1 VVDPVDRLRHA
12 PIVRVAVNLRAVS
25 SLPVARRI
33 ARLTIAGLLAVGTS
47 LALTACALRTAE
59 PAPTLPVADRS
70 FFGAAPMNEQLRAL
84 DALGLPPG
92 DARAALGRRLFF
104 DQRLSR
110 NGTVACATCHDATTG
125 FTDRR
130 KVSVGIGGRRGQ
142 RNAPTV
148 MNAAL
153 LTSQFWD
160 GRAATL
166 AEQAGMPIL
175 NPIEMG
181 FATEQALVDRL
192 AAIPS
197 YAQEFRAAYGREPN
211 YADLTDAIVAFERT
225 LIFLDAPFDRWLAGD
240 ASALSAAAQRG
251 YALFTGRAQCSTCHP
266 LDVAG
271 ALGTDHLFHDVGVA
285 ARNANLAALAAE
297 LEQPLA
303 HAGAAT
309 AVLDDLAIAHD
320 ASELGR
326 FLVTRDPADAG
337 SFKTPSL
344 RNVGLTAPYLHD
356 GSLLTL
362 WDAVAWF
369 DERFATPPLTAAE
382 TDDLVAFLFSLTDVR
397 LAAQNASAYTRQ
409 RAIFE

>member
-1 VVDPVDRLRHA
+1 
-12 PIVRVAVNLRAVS
+12 
-25 SLPVARRI
+25 
-33 ARLTIAGLLAVGTS
+33 
-47 LALTACALRTAE
+47 
-59 PAPTLPVADRS
+59 
-70 FFGAAPMNEQLRAL
+70 
-84 DALGLPPG
+84 
-92 DARAALGRRLFF
+92 
-104 DQRLSR
+104 
-110 NGTVACATCHDATTG
+110 
-125 FTDRR
+125 
-130 KVSVGIGGRRGQ
+130 
-142 RNAPTV
+142 

-297 LEQPLA
+297 AQQRLV
-303 HAGAAT
+303 HDGDTAAL
-309 AVLDDLAIAHD
+309 LDEIAIAQD

-326 FLVTRDPADAG
+326 FLVTRDPADVG

>member
-1 VVDPVDRLRHA
+1 MSSPQAPRH
-12 PIVRVAVNLRAVS
+12 S
-25 SLPVARRI
+25 ARI
-33 ARLTIAGLLAVGTS
+33 TLAGLLALAAS
-47 LALTACALRTAE
+47 LALTACALRTEE
-59 PAPTLPVADRS
+59 PAPALPVADRS

-84 DALGLPPG
+84 DALGLEPG

-110 NGTVACATCHDATTG
+110 NGTVACATCHDATIG

-153 LTSQFWD
+153 QESQFWD

-166 AEQAGMPIL
+166 EEQASLPIV

-197 YAQEFRAAYGREPN
+197 YAQEFRAAYGREPTFT
-211 YADLTDAIVAFERT
+211 DVTDAIAAFERT

-240 ASALSAAAQRG
+240 ASAVSAAAQRG
-251 YALFTGRAQCSTCHP
+251 YALFSGRAGCAACHP
-266 LDVAG
+266 FTDVG
-271 ALGTDHLFHDVGVA
+271 ALGTDHRFHAVGESA
-285 ARNANLAALAAE
+285 HAPAFEALADEALRRLATGDPEAALDE
-297 LEQPLA
+297 
-303 HAGAAT
+303 
-309 AVLDDLAIAHD
+309 LAIAD
-320 ASELGR
+320 EAGELGR
-326 FLVTRDPADAG
+326 FLITRDPADLGA
-337 SFKTPSL
+337 FKTPSL

-362 WDAVAWF
+362 RDAVAYF
-369 DERFATPPLTAAE
+369 GARHAAPPLTASE
-382 TDDLVAFLFSLTDVR
+382 TDDLVAFLFALTDVR
-397 LAAQNASAYTRQ
+397 LAAQNGQAMARQ
-409 RAIFE
+409 RAALRVQ

>member
-1 VVDPVDRLRHA
+1 MA
-12 PIVRVAVNLRAVS
+12 PSQDSRQL
-25 SLPVARRI
+25 AR
-33 ARLTIAGLLAVGTS
+33 TILAGLLALVTS
-47 LALTACALRTAE
+47 LTLTACALRTAD

-70 FFGAAPMNEQLRAL
+70 FFGSAPMNEQLRTLA
-84 DALGLPPG
+84 ALGLPPG
-92 DARAALGRRLFF
+92 NARAALGRRLFF

-160 GRAATL
+160 GRAASL
-166 AEQAGMPIL
+166 EVQAGMPIL

-197 YAQEFRAAYGREPN
+197 YAHDFRAVYGRAPHF
-211 YADLTDAIVAFERT
+211 ADLTDAIAAFERT

-266 LDVAG
+266 LDTVG
-271 ALGTDHLFHDVGVA
+271 ALGTDHRFHDVGVA
-285 ARNANLAALAAE
+285 ARNADLPALAAE
-297 LEQPLA
+297 HQQALA
-303 HAGAAT
+303 IAGDAA
-309 AVLDDLAIAHD
+309 AMLDDLAIAHE

-326 FLVTRDPADAG
+326 FLVTRDPADVG

-362 WDAVAWF
+362 RDAVAWF

-397 LAAQNASAYTRQ
+397 LTVQNESANARQ
-409 RAIFE
+409 RAIFD